1 MLAYIIYK
9 KNSDHQR
16 EVEEYASN
24 FERIHPQNQIKLVE
38 ADSQQGIVFV
48 NLYQITRFPTVLVI
62 RENGEY
68 VNGWLDNDDLPLM
81 DEVYGYL
88 INQI

>member
-1 MLAYIIYK
+1 MLAYIVYK

-16 EVEEYASN
+16 KVEEYATN
-24 FERIHPQNQIKLVE
+24 FEKIHPQSKINLIE

-48 NLYQITRFPTVLVI
+48 SLYQINRFPTVLVT

-88 INQI
+88 IDQI